1 MEAINVMLKNAR
13 LMGVKIKHI
22 PMDNQKEFWLIFIPV
37 GLMCQWLKKIKVRMP
52 IYDESEKTGDD
63 PDEEKDEK
71 KKKKHVNLT
80 FLKKFRSK
88 SLLTFFFPCFT
99 MLDKNEE
106 GVAKVEAYRHN
117 AVFDPHMFEVY
128 ENTEELF
135 VVRNAVRS
143 AVANRIMQEVH
154 FSPDDDDKGLAK
166 AESTGIITTYYPP
179 HQETYAKPGPI
190 GVRHYLEKNWAQW
203 SNILKFQPLV
213 AIKYYFGEAHASY
226 YAFYGFY
233 IKMLVF
239 PAVLSV
245 VVLIYNLIN
254 LTNTAEYREMCD
266 PFADNY
272 VGNLPVCPLCDE
284 CDYTKM
290 SLFCEKL
297 QLSKFFDNYAS
308 TIFGVFFTFW
318 IALFV
323 KYFRRKIAEL
333 RYFFDMGL
341 DNRRDPNELKDLV
354 DDLKFGKLGALKTP
368 YNAAYKDGGS
378 RLFTLFVIKMWVWF
392 TVLWVVLLGAFNAVM
407 ISREYPALV
416 ALDEWADRNF
426 VNLKVLLAVITYV
439 IYFFINVLLNYVWE
453 KFSLW
458 LTNRSRPHSAKKFV
472 ESYTWKI
479 FCMTLV
485 NNFAYFYYI
494 ALIKPVLAG
503 RPALNYY
510 YFLFFRWEN
519 CAIPGCMDEL
529 SYLLVFCVAQRF
541 ILTLVA
547 YNKPKF
553 SGSSGHCWSADYGLI
568 DVSDLDIHA
577 RFARLV
583 ADTGFVFFFIAAHP
597 YAPLFALPLSL
608 LSLRMEAQLQVRYK
622 RRPLVRFLGDIGTW
636 FHMVEVM
643 GLIAVVSNAVIVA
656 FSTQTM
662 LKYFYHVHFWYFNQ
676 EGRSKN
682 ETGLMEFTLSRFPSV
697 ELIITP
703 ETETIEEC
711 YYRGFRY
718 APEHPQK
725 YEATLQWWEI
735 LGTRLFFL
743 IAVGFAVIA
752 FNFLITPCIPNVNR
766 KVDRAVKQEKQERD
780 DIIANYP
787 RSRERYQERLSKH
800 ADLEKANPIFT
811 DIKSYKVQKPPE
823 PV

>member
-1 MEAINVMLKNAR
+1 
-13 LMGVKIKHI
+13 
-22 PMDNQKEFWLIFIPV
+22 MDKQKEFWLIFIPV
-37 GLMCQWLKKIKVRMP
+37 GLMCQWLKKMKVRMP
-52 IYDESEKTGDD
+52 IYDDSEKTGI
-63 PDEEKDEK
+63 K
-71 KKKKHVNLT
+71 KKAKNLT

-99 MLDKNEE
+99 MLNKKEE
-106 GVAKVEAYRHN
+106 SVAKVEAYRHN
-117 AVFDPHMFEVY
+117 VVFDPHMFEVF

-154 FSPDDDDKGLAK
+154 FSPADGDKGLAK

-190 GVRHYLEKNWAQW
+190 GVRHYLEQNWAQW
-203 SNILKFQPLV
+203 SNILKFQPLI

-245 VVLIYNLIN
+245 AVLIYNLIN
-254 LTNTAEYREMCD
+254 LKNTAEYREMCD

-284 CDYTKM
+284 CDYTKT

-297 QLSKFFDNYAS
+297 LLSKFFDNYAS

-318 IALFV
+318 IAFFV
-323 KYFRRKIAEL
+323 KFFRRKIAEL

-341 DNRRDPNELKDLV
+341 DNRSDPNELKDLV
-354 DDLKFGKLGALKTP
+354 DGLKFG
-368 YNAAYKDGGS
+368 GS
-378 RLFTLFVIKMWVWF
+378 KFLTLIVIKMWVLF
-392 TVLWVVLLGAFNAVM
+392 TVLWIVLLGAFNAVM
-407 ISREYPALV
+407 ISRGYPALV

-426 VNLKVLLAVITYV
+426 VNLKVLLAVITFL
-439 IYFFINVLLNYVWE
+439 IYFFIILLLNSVWE

-458 LTNRSRPHSAKKFV
+458 LTNKSRPHSAKKFV

-485 NNFAYFYYI
+485 NNFGYLYYI

-510 YFLFFRWEN
+510 FLFFRCDN

-541 ILTLVA
+541 ISTLVA
-547 YNKPKF
+547 YSKPKC
-553 SGSSGHCWSADYGLI
+553 SGRSGHCWSADYGLI

-583 ADTGFVFFFIAAHP
+583 ADTGFVFFFLAAHP
-597 YAPLFALPLSL
+597 YAPFFALFLNL

-636 FHMVEVM
+636 FHIVEVM
-643 GLIAVVSNAVIVA
+643 GLISVVSNAVIVA

-676 EGRSKN
+676 EGKSKN
-682 ETGLMEFTLSRFPSV
+682 DTGLIEFTLSRFASK
-697 ELIITP
+697 ELIVTP
-703 ETETIEEC
+703 GSDPIEEC
-711 YYRGFRY
+711 YYRDFRY

-725 YEATLQWWEI
+725 YETTLQWWEI

-743 IAVGFAVIA
+743 IAVGFAVVA

-766 KVDRAVKQEKQERD
+766 KVDRAAKQEQHERE

-787 RSRERYQERLSKH
+787 RSRARYQERLSKH
-800 ADLEKANPIFT
+800 AALEEANPIFT
-811 DIKSYKVQKPPE
+811 GIKSYEVQTPPE